1 MSSSIR
7 GFPFELQIMH
17 RKDFLPPPKLR
28 SHSDRPILHCCRSSS
43 SQASLASRFE
53 ICFTADLQ
61 RLGYDH
67 STTIL
72 DHPRPSYFLLP
83 PHLLTTLGEHVQSRA
98 ENGNAK
104 LGHMTV
110 SATSRPPPSTRSRK
124 CPTCG
129 MRTGCDRPASTRV
142 RSSRRRCSRRT

>member
-104 LGHMTV
+104 LGHMTPRWIKQSLV
-110 SATSRPPPSTRSRK
+110 TTDLFCQSLTSLFHVAFCLEYYNRGRV
-124 CPTCG
+124 G
-129 MRTGCDRPASTRV
+129 MRLVG
-142 RSSRRRCSRRT
+142 